1 MMKPYFFC
9 EYCKGKHELNNNVNC
24 TYSKN
29 QVDWVNYMSFEKCP
43 ACESSHFYIQKDF
56 NKILGCGIIIL
67 GIIFVPITYGLS
79 LAIVALIDWLIYN
92 QVSDSIVCYKCKGE
106 FFGIDS
112 IPKKILPFDHH
123 IAEMYEE
130 PS

>member
-43 ACESSHFYIQKDF
+43 A
-56 NKILGCGIIIL
+56 
-67 GIIFVPITYGLS
+67 
-79 LAIVALIDWLIYN
+79 
-92 QVSDSIVCYKCKGE
+92 
-106 FFGIDS
+106 
-112 IPKKILPFDHH
+112 
-123 IAEMYEE
+123 
-130 PS
+130 